1 MSDLKE
7 IFGDYQY
14 EPAIE
19 GVDYEETDVSW
30 QSLGGQTS
38 AEAKKERGENVY
50 DPEWQAKHNPFL
62 DPEWQKKNN
71 PFLDPEWQKKHG
83 FRGGTNN
90 FTVEC
95 HKKGGVASTS
105 IKYKCQ
111 QCDMISTVGGIT
123 SHIKSSGHIGYER
136 LVNGNKTG

>member
-1 MSDLKE
+1 MRE
-7 IFGDYQY
+7 IFDLDNYVHPEQEDNDDPSY
-14 EPAIE
+14 
-19 GVDYEETDVSW
+19 VSW
-30 QSLGGQTS
+30 GSIGGQAS

-62 DPEWQKKNN
+62 DPEWQKKKN
-71 PFLDPEWQKKHG
+71 PFLDPEWQKNHNHA
-83 FRGGTNN
+83 RVNN
-90 FTVEC
+90 FTPES
-95 HKKGGVASTS
+95 HRKGGVASTS

-136 LVNGNKTG
+136 LVNGNKTR